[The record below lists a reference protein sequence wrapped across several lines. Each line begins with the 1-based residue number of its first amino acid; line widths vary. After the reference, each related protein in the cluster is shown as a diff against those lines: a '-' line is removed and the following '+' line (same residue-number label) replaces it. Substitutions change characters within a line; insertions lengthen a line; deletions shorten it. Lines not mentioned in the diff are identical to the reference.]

1 MPSSAFETAILT
13 TALYGIMLIVI
24 NMFSIV
30 SQWVFIDSLKIRL
43 NEIAN
48 QVAYE
53 IAGIYSMCVQSKG
66 ELAFFKPIEIPVSI
80 SEHGYAIE
88 LKKIGEVWH
97 VVVYL
102 EANRAINASSPIWED
117 PGIVVHIG
125 PRLMDG
131 DSFTIVRNHGPY
143 TIYYVKEDG
152 VLHSGVSNPVVWAR
166 KYRAGDQVEIGVGL
180 GWLVIGG

>member
-102 EANRAINASSPIWED
+102 EANRAINASSPIWKD
-117 PGIVVHIG
+117 PNIAINVG
-125 PRLMDG
+125 PRPVDG
-131 DSFTIVRNHGPY
+131 DFFTITRSYDSY
-143 TIYYVKEDG
+143 TVYYIKDG
-152 VLHSGVSNPVVWAR
+152 EVLHSGVSKPVVWAR
-166 KYRAGDQVEIGVGL
+166 KYRSGDEFEIRVGL
-180 GWLVIGG
+180 GWRE